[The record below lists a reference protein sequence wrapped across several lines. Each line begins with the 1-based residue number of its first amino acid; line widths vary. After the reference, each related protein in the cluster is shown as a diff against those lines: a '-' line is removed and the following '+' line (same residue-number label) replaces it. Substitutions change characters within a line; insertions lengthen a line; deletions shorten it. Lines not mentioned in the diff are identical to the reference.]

1 MLAASIVGNP
11 ILTCWS
17 LMELSGHVSRWNGGE
32 MSQTQHMDLLS
43 SPPICLLHL
52 FICRDSRIPCQKQ
65 LEKVRAPIQQKLFS
79 LTVPTPW
86 LCPAMKKGRSAP
98 RVCRKWR
105 NALRRSWYATSKAC
119 HGSKNPK
126 RKVGVSFSGP
136 SLFKGYLGGYLTNL
150 ILDVAIIN
158 SFEWRMWISESS
170 WLYITSWLFMEKK
183 WTRSYGWNLANT
195 SEYPIIPIFTI
206 SMGVGFLPSTV
217 SLQSFEGHI

>member
-1 MLAASIVGNP
+1 MFLGGMVVRWARPSTW
-11 ILTCWS
+11 TCWVH
-17 LMELSGHVSRWNGGE
+17 L
-32 MSQTQHMDLLS
+32 QF
-43 SPPICLLHL
+43 CLLHL
-52 FICRDSRIPCQKQ
+52 FICRDSRIPYQKK

-136 SLFKGYLGGYLTNL
+136 SLFKGYLGGYLTNFGCCHHQL
-150 ILDVAIIN
+150 LNEGCESANHLDYILPLD
-158 SFEWRMWISESS
+158 SS
-170 WLYITSWLFMEKK
+170 WKKNEPDHMGEILQIHRNIRLFLY
-183 WTRSYGWNLANT
+183 
-195 SEYPIIPIFTI
+195 
-206 SMGVGFLPSTV
+206 LPFQWV
-217 SLQSFEGHI
+217 

>member
-17 LMELSGHVSRWNGGE
+17 LMEFSGHVSRWNCGE

-52 FICRDSRIPCQKQ
+52 FICRDSRIAWQKH

-136 SLFKGYLGGYLTNL
+136 SLFKGYLAGAGGIPYKFWMLASSTPLNEGCESANHL
-150 ILDVAIIN
+150 DYILPLD
-158 SFEWRMWISESS
+158 SS
-170 WLYITSWLFMEKK
+170 WKKNEPNHMGEILQIHRNIRLFLY
-183 WTRSYGWNLANT
+183 
-195 SEYPIIPIFTI
+195 
-206 SMGVGFLPSTV
+206 LP
-217 SLQSFEGHI
+217 F